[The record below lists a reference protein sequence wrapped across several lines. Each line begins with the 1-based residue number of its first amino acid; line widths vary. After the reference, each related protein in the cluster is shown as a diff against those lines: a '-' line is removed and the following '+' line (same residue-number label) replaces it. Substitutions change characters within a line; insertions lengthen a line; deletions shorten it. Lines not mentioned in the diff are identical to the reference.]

1 MKAFLMPVYGEA
13 AKALEKGLNATP
25 NPKPITKQDRERF
38 NYYMRLIT
46 EEKNN
51 VRNRSK

>member
-1 MKAFLMPVYGEA
+1 MKAFLMPVYGKA
-13 AKALEKGLNATP
+13 ARALEKGLNTPP

-38 NYYMRLIT
+38 DYYMRLIT

-51 VRNRSK
+51 ARNHSK